1 MLVGSRF
8 LTGEDFTIRAA
19 VAADVPVVREMLEAY
34 VEWIGLDLAF
44 QEIDA
49 ELAGLPGDYA
59 PPRGA
64 LLVAVDGHRHL
75 GMIALRP
82 MAGAI
87 AEMKRLYVRPEA
99 RGRGV
104 ARQLIARL
112 CTEARRLN
120 YTEIRLDT
128 LPMMGDAQAL
138 YEACGFVDIEPYYE
152 TPIAGTRFMSKTI

>member
-1 MLVGSRF
+1 MQ
-8 LTGEDFTIRAA
+8 IRAA
-19 VAADVPVVREMLEAY
+19 VPEDMAEVRVMLREY

-49 ELAGLPGDYA
+49 ELDGLPGEYA

-64 LLVAVDGHRHL
+64 LFVAVEGPVYL

-82 MAGAI
+82 SDRTI
-87 AEMKRLYVRPEA
+87 AEMKRLYVRPQS
-99 RGRGV
+99 RGRGL

-112 CTEARRLN
+112 CDEARRLN

-128 LPMMGDAQAL
+128 LPKMGDAQAI
-138 YEACGFVDIEPYYE
+138 YETYGFVDIEPYYV
-152 TPIAGTRFMSKTI
+152 TPIAGTRFMSKKI